1 WKQGSTAR
9 LQCTVKGSPELH
21 STWFLNNSELST
33 GGRHAVGL
41 KDGVAT
47 LEIHDVLLTDSG
59 NYTCEVLNEC
69 GCESC
74 SIKVTVKE
82 PPSFRKELLSTEAV
96 RGSVAVLECEIAG
109 SAPLEVS
116 WKKNKKRLSSDKKYS
131 IVSQGSL
138 ASLEIQS
145 FESAD
150 TGEYE
155 CVVSN
160 EVGSATSKSVLKQKE
175 PPVFSKRIES
185 ATAVLGNTVKLQG
198 TLKGSVP
205 ITIKWMKD
213 SELLRDDDPNIKMS
227 FVNNITS
234 VSFSSVELKHGGKY
248 TCLAENEAGQQ
259 KCECKIQCV
268 LEPAR
273 ILEKAASISVTAGD
287 SATLECTISG
297 SPELKVKWFKDGKE
311 MIGGRKYKIASTAS
325 VTITGLDQSD
335 GGVYTCKASND
346 AGEKETSGTLSIKEP
361 PAFTSKPESLDASP
375 GSNIVL
381 KSDFTGSAP
390 LTVKWFREEKEIF
403 TGGKYFIK
411 KDSSSSSLEL
421 HSVKPSDSAK
431 YTCQVSNDA
440 GKVDC
445 TAALFIKGAE
455 KLLLSFFL

>member
-1 WKQGSTAR
+1 VFIPLRGDEWRVFVFVLAFCLCNCFLPSTTIWKQGSTAR

-74 SIKVTVKE
+74 SIKVTVKGVSK

-175 PPVFSKRIES
+175 P
-185 ATAVLGNTVKLQG
+185 
-198 TLKGSVP
+198 
-205 ITIKWMKD
+205 
-213 SELLRDDDPNIKMS
+213 
-227 FVNNITS
+227 
-234 VSFSSVELKHGGKY
+234 
-248 TCLAENEAGQQ
+248 
-259 KCECKIQCV
+259 
-268 LEPAR
+268 AR

-287 SATLECTISG
+287 SATLECTVSG

-311 MIGGRKYKIASTAS
+311 MIGGRKYKIAVKENTAILKILAADKGDTSEYKMEVSNKVGKDECTCS
-325 VTITGLDQSD
+325 VTVIGR
-335 GGVYTCKASND
+335 
-346 AGEKETSGTLSIKEP
+346 
-361 PAFTSKPESLDASP
+361 F
-375 GSNIVL
+375 
-381 KSDFTGSAP
+381 
-390 LTVKWFREEKEIF
+390 
-403 TGGKYFIK
+403 
-411 KDSSSSSLEL
+411 
-421 HSVKPSDSAK
+421 
-431 YTCQVSNDA
+431 
-440 GKVDC
+440 
-445 TAALFIKGAE
+445 
-455 KLLLSFFL
+455 

>member
-1 WKQGSTAR
+1 ICICGSLLVKLINTDLFLFFLIPVEQFPPVFISKPDPQTVYVGKRAVMQCVIAGTAPLNVVWLKDNQALPKVPAHYQSSYEKNKHTLEIPSAEAADSGLYVCNVSNKAGTAECHMELCVIDKPNFVRPLASVAQGSTAR
-9 LQCTVKGSPELH
+9 LQCTIKGSPELH

-82 PPSFRKELLSTEAV
+82 PPSIRKELLSTEAV

-160 EVGSATSKSVLKQKE
+160 EVGSATSKSNL
-175 PPVFSKRIES
+175 
-185 ATAVLGNTVKLQG
+185 
-198 TLKGSVP
+198 
-205 ITIKWMKD
+205 
-213 SELLRDDDPNIKMS
+213 
-227 FVNNITS
+227 
-234 VSFSSVELKHGGKY
+234 
-248 TCLAENEAGQQ
+248 
-259 KCECKIQCV
+259 
-268 LEPAR
+268 
-273 ILEKAASISVTAGD
+273 AGD
-287 SATLECTISG
+287 YWGFWPDCWCKWLSAMLLTADLFVQMFNGQTALTDSVNLCFEYAMLTL
-297 SPELKVKWFKDGKE
+297 
-311 MIGGRKYKIASTAS
+311 
-325 VTITGLDQSD
+325 
-335 GGVYTCKASND
+335 
-346 AGEKETSGTLSIKEP
+346 
-361 PAFTSKPESLDASP
+361 
-375 GSNIVL
+375 
-381 KSDFTGSAP
+381 
-390 LTVKWFREEKEIF
+390 
-403 TGGKYFIK
+403 
-411 KDSSSSSLEL
+411 
-421 HSVKPSDSAK
+421 
-431 YTCQVSNDA
+431 
-440 GKVDC
+440 
-445 TAALFIKGAE
+445 
-455 KLLLSFFL
+455 